1 MQQRLASSFE
11 NRDPRSRSSRRRS
24 LRRVGALALLLC
36 TYGMSAGGCSRQAEG
51 ERCDHAA
58 NGDEDCDEGLE
69 CVRPRGG
76 AVDRCCP
83 PAGAPIDDAR
93 CNGSDAPIATGGTAG
108 SNNETGGTA
117 GSEDTGGSDAG
128 GSDTGGSDTGGTST
142 TGGMST
148 TGGADASG
156 GVGGGDDLG
165 EGGVVEPAGGSGGVP
180 AAGAGGVP
188 AAGAGGSSDEQEP
201 ATGGSNG

>member
-1 MQQRLASSFE
+1 MQKRLVSSFE
-11 NRDPRSRSSRRRS
+11 NRDPRSQLSRRRS

-36 TYGMSAGGCSRQAEG
+36 AYGMSAGGCSRQAEG

-108 SNNETGGTA
+108 SNNETGGVST
-117 GSEDTGGSDAG
+117 TGGMSSAG
-128 GSDTGGSDTGGTST
+128 GT

-165 EGGVVEPAGGSGGVP
+165 EGEGGGGVGEPADGSGGVP

-188 AAGAGGSSDEQEP
+188 AAGAGGSIDVEEEEEP
-201 ATGGSNG
+201 ATGGTAG

>member
-1 MQQRLASSFE
+1 MQKRLVSSFE
-11 NRDPRSRSSRRRS
+11 NRVPRSQSSRRRS

-36 TYGMSAGGCSRQAEG
+36 AFGISAGGCSRQAEG

-83 PAGAPIDDAR
+83 PAGAPIEDSR

-117 GSEDTGGSDAG
+117 GSEDAGGSDAG
-128 GSDTGGSDTGGTST
+128 GSDAGGSDVGGSDA
-142 TGGMST
+142 GGMST

-156 GVGGGDDLG
+156 GIGGGDDMG
-165 EGGVVEPAGGSGGVP
+165 EGGEPAGGSGGVP

-201 ATGGSNG
+201 AAGGSNG

>member
-1 MQQRLASSFE
+1 MQKRLASSFE
-11 NRDPRSRSSRRRS
+11 NRDPSSQSSRRRS

-36 TYGMSAGGCSRQAEG
+36 AYGMSAGGCSRQAEG
-51 ERCDHAA
+51 ERCDHTA

-108 SNNETGGTA
+108 SN
-117 GSEDTGGSDAG
+117 SE
-128 GSDTGGSDTGGTST
+128 
-142 TGGMST
+142 
-148 TGGADASG
+148 
-156 GVGGGDDLG
+156 
-165 EGGVVEPAGGSGGVP
+165 
-180 AAGAGGVP
+180 
-188 AAGAGGSSDEQEP
+188 
-201 ATGGSNG
+201 TGGSNAGGMSGGTSAGGGTT

>member
-1 MQQRLASSFE
+1 MQKRLASSFE
-11 NRDPRSRSSRRRS
+11 NRDARSQSSRRRS

-36 TYGMSAGGCSRQAEG
+36 AYGMSAGGCSRQAEG

-108 SNNETGGTA
+108 SSNETGGA
-117 GSEDTGGSDAG
+117 
-128 GSDTGGSDTGGTST
+128 ST
-142 TGGMST
+142 TGGMSSAGGT
-148 TGGADASG
+148 TGGTDATAGVGGESAGAGGEGTSAGSTSTGGSSTG
-156 GVGGGDDLG
+156 GVG
-165 EGGVVEPAGGSGGVP
+165 EPAGGSGGVQ
-180 AAGAGGVP
+180 AAGAGGVS
-188 AAGAGGSSDEQEP
+188 AGSGGDSSDDEEP
-201 ATGGSNG
+201 ATGGTAG

>member
-1 MQQRLASSFE
+1 MQKRLASSFE
-11 NRDPRSRSSRRRS
+11 NRGPQSQSSRRRN

-36 TYGMSAGGCSRQAEG
+36 AYGMSAGGCSRQAEG

-108 SNNETGGTA
+108 SSNETGGTA
-117 GSEDTGGSDAG
+117 GAEDTGGSNA
-128 GSDTGGSDTGGTST
+128 GGTST

-156 GVGGGDDLG
+156 GIGGGDDMG
-165 EGGVVEPAGGSGGVP
+165 EGGVGEPAGGSGGVP

-188 AAGAGGSSDEQEP
+188 AAGTAGDSSSAGQPVTD
-201 ATGGSNG
+201 GGTEG

>member
-1 MQQRLASSFE
+1 MQKRLVSSFE
-11 NRDPRSRSSRRRS
+11 NRDPSSRSSRRRS

-36 TYGMSAGGCSRQAEG
+36 AYGMSAGGCSRQAEG

-93 CNGSDAPIATGGTAG
+93 CNGSDAPI
-108 SNNETGGTA
+108 ETGGTA
-117 GSEDTGGSDAG
+117 GSSNETGGASTTAG
-128 GSDTGGSDTGGTST
+128 MSSSGGTTGGT
-142 TGGMST
+142 
-148 TGGADASG
+148 DASG
-156 GVGGGDDLG
+156 GTGGGDDAEGGEG
-165 EGGVVEPAGGSGGVP
+165 EGGGGEGEGGEGGGGEPAAGAGGVS

-188 AAGAGGSSDEQEP
+188 AAGGDSSDEEEP
-201 ATGGSNG
+201 VTGGTEG